1 MIRKIVFIVI
11 SIITLLTLL
20 AACDAG
26 APAVQPTATSTQTE
40 ASPPPAT
47 NTMISYQYT
56 GGIAGFR
63 KELVIGPNG
72 KARLNDRGVE
82 VGRIELGKDRHA
94 QLIKR
99 FEDIRF
105 FDLQERFEKSDVVVS
120 DDIYVTISLTQGER
134 TKSVTVAQ
142 IAGQEVTPQ
151 PLKDLIAELDKIVS
165 EVEASAPKPTP

>member
-1 MIRKIVFIVI
+1 MRRIASIATSIV
-11 SIITLLTLL
+11 TLITLL

-47 NTMISYQYT
+47 DTMIFYQYT

-63 KELVIGPNG
+63 KEMVIGPNG
-72 KARLNDRGVE
+72 KARLNDGGVE

-99 FEDIRF
+99 FEDTRF
-105 FDLQERFEKSDVVVS
+105 FDLQDRYEKSDVVVA
-120 DDIYVTISLTQGER
+120 DDIYVTVSLSQGER
-134 TKSVTVAQ
+134 TKSVMVAQ
-142 IAGQEVTPQ
+142 VSGQEITPQ
-151 PLKDLIAELDKIVS
+151 PLKELIAELGKIVS
-165 EVEASAPKPTP
+165 EIEASAPKPTP